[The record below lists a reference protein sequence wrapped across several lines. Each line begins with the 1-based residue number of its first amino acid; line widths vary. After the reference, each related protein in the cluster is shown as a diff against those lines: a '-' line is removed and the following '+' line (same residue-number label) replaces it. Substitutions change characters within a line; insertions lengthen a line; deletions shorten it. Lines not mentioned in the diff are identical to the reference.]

1 MTGNPSE
8 SKIFCQHYFRLSAYQ
23 LNASPAQTSFQA
35 YQTST
40 LMAVPKSGQLVM
52 GDSKHC
58 DNTPMSPVSMCPCLA
73 ITDDLWWTLNMSSP
87 GSRLAT
93 AWVTLYSYES
103 QKSGGKYQDQTKTV
117 QWKNVLIWD
126 MTQYKTHLCW
136 ILIRPNIDNV
146 DMFLWLRQIFK
157 MNRRR
162 LITKMYDW

>member
-1 MTGNPSE
+1 MLSMRDYLHISLMPLRH
-8 SKIFCQHYFRLSAYQ
+8 KQAFRLITHQ
-23 LNASPAQTSFQA
+23 PWWWVL
-35 YQTST
+35 
-40 LMAVPKSGQLVM
+40 LSGQLVM

-103 QKSGGKYQDQTKTV
+103 QKSAQTKTA